1 MYIVPFLDGLSEYIL
16 TWIAAKKAI
25 QTAKIYQIKQTIE
38 TAEEDD
44 VSKAAIGFVY
54 QEEEEEE

>member
-38 TAEEDD
+38 ATEED
-44 VSKAAIGFVY
+44 VPKAAIGFVY
-54 QEEEEEE
+54 QEEEAEE

>member
-1 MYIVPFLDGLSEYIL
+1 MMYVILFLDSVSGYIL
-16 TWIAAKKAI
+16 TWIEAKKAI

-38 TAEEDD
+38 ETKLD

>member
-38 TAEEDD
+38 ATEED
-44 VSKAAIGFVY
+44 VPKAAIGFVY
-54 QEEEEEE
+54 EEEEDEE

>member
-1 MYIVPFLDGLSEYIL
+1 MYMVPFLDGLSEYIL

-38 TAEEDD
+38 ATEED
-44 VSKAAIGFVY
+44 VPKAAIGFVY
-54 QEEEEEE
+54 QKEEEEE

>member
-1 MYIVPFLDGLSEYIL
+1 MYIVPFLDGLSGYIL
-16 TWIAAKKAI
+16 TWIEAKKAI

-38 TAEEDD
+38 ATEED
-44 VSKAAIGFVY
+44 VPKAAIGFVY

>member
-1 MYIVPFLDGLSEYIL
+1 MMYVIPFLDSISSYNL
-16 TWIAAKKAI
+16 TWIEAKKAI

-38 TAEEDD
+38 ETKLD
-44 VSKAAIGFVY
+44 VSKAAIGFIY

>member
-1 MYIVPFLDGLSEYIL
+1 MYMVPFLDGLSEYIL

-38 TAEEDD
+38 ATEEDIP
-44 VSKAAIGFVY
+44 KAAIGFVY